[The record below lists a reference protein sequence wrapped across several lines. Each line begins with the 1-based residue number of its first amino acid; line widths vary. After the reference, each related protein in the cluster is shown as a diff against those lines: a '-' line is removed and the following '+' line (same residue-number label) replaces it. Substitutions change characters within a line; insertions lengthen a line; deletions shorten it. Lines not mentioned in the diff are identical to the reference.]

1 MTRSRRFTV
10 TVTAIAAALMLVAAW
25 PAAAQETARGIVF
38 HDLNANSLRD
48 ADEPGLPDVRVS
60 NGARIVL
67 TDADG
72 AYELPVSGD
81 ADIFVIKPSGWAPP
95 LTEDNTPAFYYIHR
109 PAGSPDLKHG
119 GVAPTGPLPESIDFP
134 LLQRPEPDRFR
145 ALFFGDTQARNIT
158 EIEYICHDVLEEVRD
173 SGLADAEDMLFGIT
187 LGDNVFDNIQDMEA
201 LRGAFGATGVTWYNV
216 LGNHDMN
223 YDAPGDAYST
233 ETYTRVF
240 GPPTYSFE
248 VGKVHFVALD
258 DVIWEGDNYHGGLSE
273 KDLTFL
279 RNDIALTPEDYL
291 VVLLMHIPIY
301 NTETREAVF
310 DILAEREHTFSA
322 SAHAHVQAHQ
332 FLGAD
337 AGWKRETPH
346 HHLIA
351 ATVCGSWWQ
360 GVKDERGIPHA
371 TMADGAP
378 NGYLIFT
385 FDGADYSFEFKAAS
399 RPAEFQMAIHLP
411 EEVPAAELADT
422 EALVNVFAGGERST
436 VQMRVGD
443 DARWIPLEHVM
454 GRKDPAFE
462 RMKAL
467 EEHQHDALGGKL
479 PNPADVTHMW
489 SAKLP
494 AGTAPGTHVLEVQ
507 TTDMFG
513 QVYTASRIFR
523 VK

>member
-1 MTRSRRFTV
+1 MTRSCRFTF
-10 TVTAIAAALMLVAAW
+10 TAIAAALMLVSAW
-25 PAAAQETARGIVF
+25 PVAAREIARGIVF

-48 ADEPGLPDVRVS
+48 ADEPGLPDIRVS
-60 NGARIVL
+60 NGVQIVL

-81 ADIFVIKPSGWAPP
+81 ANIFVIKPSGWAPP
-95 LTEDNTPAFYYIHR
+95 LTAHNTPAFYYIHR
-109 PAGSPDLKHG
+109 PDGSPELEQA

-134 LLQRPEPDRFR
+134 LIERPEPDRFR
-145 ALFFGDTQARNIT
+145 ALFFGDTQVRNIT
-158 EIEYICHDVLEEVRD
+158 EVEYVCHDVLEEIRD
-173 SGLADAEDMLFGIT
+173 NGLADAEDMLFGVT
-187 LGDNVFDNIQDMEA
+187 LGDIVFDDLQIMEP
-201 LRGAFGATGVTWYNV
+201 LRDAIGTVGLPWYNV

-223 YDAPGDAYST
+223 YDTPGDEFST
-233 ETYTRVF
+233 ETFARVF

-248 VGKVHFVALD
+248 IGKVHFVALD
-258 DVIWEGDNYHGGLSE
+258 DVIWEGDKYHGGLSE
-273 KDLTFL
+273 KDLAFL

-291 VVLLMHIPIY
+291 VVLLMHIPIS

-310 DILAEREHTFSA
+310 DILSEREHTFSA

-337 AGWKRETPH
+337 AGWKREEPH

-351 ATVCGSWWQ
+351 GTVCGPWWQ

-371 TMADGAP
+371 TMPDGAP
-378 NGYLIFT
+378 NGYLVFT

-399 RPAEFQMAIHLP
+399 RPAEYQMAIHLP
-411 EEVPAAELADT
+411 EEVPAAALADT
-422 EALVNVFAGGERST
+422 DALVNVFAGSERST
-436 VQMRVGD
+436 VQMRIGD

-467 EEHQHDALGGKL
+467 EEHQHDAMGPKL

-489 SAKLP
+489 AGMLP
-494 AGTAPGTHVLEVQ
+494 AGIAPGTHALEVR
-507 TTDMFG
+507 TTDLFG